1 MIKANNTVHSSGLIK
16 AISIAFMALIII
28 LPGAIFAQTTPVE
41 GMKENT
47 PRVHA
52 FTNATIITEPG
63 RVISE
68 GTLVIRNGVIE
79 SVGNNVTI
87 PADARVWNMAGK
99 TIYPG
104 FIDAYSEIGM
114 NDPRIELDRGAQSWN
129 PQLRAQLNAIDEFN
143 PEDDGSG
150 DLRAQGFTTAL
161 SAPPIGIFRGEAA
174 VIELGDGTVAN
185 RIVRSGVV
193 QSASLSR
200 SSELGYGYPTSPTG
214 AIALIRQTLYDA
226 DWYDRAHLAYEN
238 NPRGLQRPESNA
250 PLAALRDVVRGT
262 KPILFSTGSDE
273 EILRALRFA
282 NEFDITPWI
291 KGNGNEY
298 KLIDVLSDQAVPLI
312 LPLAYPEVPDVESP
326 EEALNENLSELRDWY
341 LAPEN
346 AGRLNQAGISF
357 SFTTDGLEDKSHFL
371 RNLREAVFAGL
382 DSVAALSALTRNP
395 AQLLGIDTT
404 HGSIASGKVA
414 NFVVTDGD
422 LFTDQTRIMDVWV
435 SGNRFNINSDNV
447 IDVRGDWNL
456 LSDDGSIEAS
466 MSITESRPG
475 KLGGTITIEGI
486 EAELSSVTADDET
499 RRFRADFDGDLFE
512 MNGLIR
518 LTASVSGDQLNGWA
532 EVPESERIQWSG
544 NRVAEFV
551 EEESEPGEKAE
562 RDLNLTMIRPSM
574 EYGRESLP
582 EQPRYV
588 LIQNATIWTMGDE
601 GVLEEA
607 DLLIERGEVAE
618 VGQNLR
624 VPNNAVVIDGT
635 GKHVTP
641 GLIDAHL
648 HSGVNGVNE
657 IGNAIVPEVRMGD
670 VLNINNIWMYRQL
683 AGGLTTAHVM
693 HGSANPI
700 GGQNVHVKM
709 KWGSLSHDLIIED
722 APRTVKFALG
732 ENPKRVGSDRYPNT
746 RMGVEQIIA
755 DRFNMARDYEARW
768 IEWENNRVGIPPR
781 RDLRLDALVGILNED
796 ILVQSHS
803 YRADEILMLMR
814 LAEDYGFRIK
824 AFHHGVEAYKV
835 APELAAHGAG
845 AVVWSDWSSFKIE
858 AYDAT
863 NYNARLLHEAGVA
876 TSLHSDNSQVSSR
889 MNWEAAKMVRAG
901 MDPVDA
907 MSLITSTTAELLG
920 IDHRVG
926 SLESG
931 KDGDFVLWSGD
942 PLSTLTVA
950 EQTWI
955 EGRKYFDI
963 EEDAILQR
971 RIENERA
978 KLIQR
983 ATEAKND

>member
-1 MIKANNTVHSSGLIK
+1 
-16 AISIAFMALIII
+16 
-28 LPGAIFAQTTPVE
+28 
-41 GMKENT
+41 
-47 PRVHA
+47 
-52 FTNATIITEPG
+52 
-63 RVISE
+63 
-68 GTLVIRNGVIE
+68 
-79 SVGNNVTI
+79 
-87 PADARVWNMAGK
+87 
-99 TIYPG
+99 
-104 FIDAYSEIGM
+104 
-114 NDPRIELDRGAQSWN
+114 
-129 PQLRAQLNAIDEFN
+129 
-143 PEDDGSG
+143 
-150 DLRAQGFTTAL
+150 
-161 SAPPIGIFRGEAA
+161 
-174 VIELGDGTVAN
+174 
-185 RIVRSGVV
+185 
-193 QSASLSR
+193 
-200 SSELGYGYPTSPTG
+200 
-214 AIALIRQTLYDA
+214 
-226 DWYDRAHLAYEN
+226 
-238 NPRGLQRPESNA
+238 
-250 PLAALRDVVRGT
+250 
-262 KPILFSTGSDE
+262 
-273 EILRALRFA
+273 
-282 NEFDITPWI
+282 
-291 KGNGNEY
+291 
-298 KLIDVLSDQAVPLI
+298 
-312 LPLAYPEVPDVESP
+312 
-326 EEALNENLSELRDWY
+326 
-341 LAPEN
+341 
-346 AGRLNQAGISF
+346 
-357 SFTTDGLEDKSHFL
+357 
-371 RNLREAVFAGL
+371 
-382 DSVAALSALTRNP
+382 
-395 AQLLGIDTT
+395 
-404 HGSIASGKVA
+404 
-414 NFVVTDGD
+414 
-422 LFTDQTRIMDVWV
+422 
-435 SGNRFNINSDNV
+435 
-447 IDVRGDWNL
+447 
-456 LSDDGSIEAS
+456 
-466 MSITESRPG
+466 
-475 KLGGTITIEGI
+475 LGGTITIEGI

-588 LIQNATIWTMGDE
+588 LIQNATIWTMGDA